1 MITLGGM
8 KVIGFTDVIQVFFLI
23 LGGLVTTYLALNLVS
38 KEFGTTG
45 VLNGFHLMTTH
56 ANDHFHMI
64 FNKTNPNYIDLP
76 GLSVLIGG
84 MLIINLNYWGCN
96 QYITQRA
103 LGADLTTARSGILV
117 AACLKV
123 LMPRMLSG
131 HYQGRVLGMLS
142 NMLRPSR
149 ILEIGTF
156 TGYATLCLAEGLTE
170 NGMLHTID
178 INQELESMVRGNFLK
193 SDFNTRIAYHLG
205 NALEIIPT
213 LDEVFDLVFIDA
225 DKKNNAN
232 YYQMVFDKIRPGG
245 MIIVDNVLWSGKVLN
260 GAADK
265 DTVEIKKFNEM
276 VHNDTRVEK
285 LILPVRDGLFV
296 IRKK

>member
-1 MITLGGM
+1 MELLSS
-8 KVIGFTDVIQVFFLI
+8 QLEN
-23 LGGLVTTYLALNLVS
+23 YLDRHCDSEDDLLKHINRQ
-38 KEFGTTG
+38 
-45 VLNGFHLMTTH
+45 TH
-56 ANDHFHMI
+56 
-64 FNKTNPNYIDLP
+64 
-76 GLSVLIGG
+76 
-84 MLIINLNYWGCN
+84 
-96 QYITQRA
+96 
-103 LGADLTTARSGILV
+103 
-117 AACLKV
+117 LKV

-142 NMLRPSR
+142 KMMRPNR

-170 NGMLHTID
+170 DGVLHTID
-178 INQELESMVRGNFLK
+178 INQELESMVRENFQK
-193 SDFNTRIAYHLG
+193 SAFNTQIKYHLG

-232 YYQMVFDKIRPGG
+232 YYQLVFDKVRPGG
-245 MIIVDNVLWSGKVLN
+245 MIVVDNVLWSGKVLHDIT
-260 GAADK
+260 DK

-276 VHNDTRVEK
+276 VHQDARVEK
-285 LILPVRDGLFV
+285 LILPVRDGLFI